1 MLPQGAPA
9 ERALHQL
16 DVYKTPLLPT
26 RMRSSNLPAS
36 ITATTT
42 PDMFKRRRPSHLILM
57 QDDKDRLG
65 KKTGKSPVVNE
76 TKPYAGEG
84 GMKKLLARRKLEEDL
99 ELENDRNDKA
109 DPKDNASQEDRADQ
123 MAKEIGLMGGDT
135 SHYNLPP
142 LTAASLSG
150 NKSGSDWFTTASGSS
165 VSTSGSCLRV
175 GRAKTSRNHIQRPS
189 RARFSAVYED
199 DVDDSMEDDRNR
211 RTEREELEEAARKAP
226 LFNIHRGFSFAN
238 DTSVCYFCYF
248 PLFYPLILSRPL
260 QSNLLIWKMQESCR
274 SQSCPSPS
282 RNRLLSLRQLLL
294 NIPSEL
300 QKQITP
306 RNH

>member
-1 MLPQGAPA
+1 MKIVSGVSATFHAFSHLPRQGAPA

-42 PDMFKRRRPSHLILM
+42 PDMFKCRRPSHLILM

-65 KKTGKSPVVNE
+65 KKTGKGPVVNE

-99 ELENDRNDKA
+99 ELENDQNDKA
-109 DPKDNASQEDRADQ
+109 DRKNKGSQEVRVDH
-123 MAKEIGLMGGDT
+123 MAKEADLMDGDA

-142 LTAASLSG
+142 MTAASLSG
-150 NKSGSDWFTTASGSS
+150 SKSGSDWFAAASGSS
-165 VSTSGSCLRV
+165 ASTSGSSLRV
-175 GRAKTSRNHIQRPS
+175 GRLKTSRNHIQRPS

-199 DVDDSMEDDRNR
+199 DVDDSMEDDGSR

-226 LFNIHRGFSFAN
+226 LFNIPHGFSFAS
-238 DTSVCYFCYF
+238 DTSVCCFF
-248 PLFYPLILSRPL
+248 SPLFI
-260 QSNLLIWKMQESCR
+260 
-274 SQSCPSPS
+274 
-282 RNRLLSLRQLLL
+282 
-294 NIPSEL
+294 
-300 QKQITP
+300 
-306 RNH
+306 H

>member
-1 MLPQGAPA
+1 MLFIERLTSFNICLSGAPA

-36 ITATTT
+36 VIATTT
-42 PDMFKRRRPSHLILM
+42 PDMFKCRRPSHLILM

-65 KKTGKSPVVNE
+65 KKTGKSPIVNE

-99 ELENDRNDKA
+99 DLENGLNDKA
-109 DPKDNASQEDRADQ
+109 DRKNKGSQEDRAGP
-123 MAKEIGLMGGDT
+123 MAKETGLMDGDA

-142 LTAASLSG
+142 LSATSLSG
-150 NKSGSDWFTTASGSS
+150 NKSASNWFATASGSS
-165 VSTSGSCLRV
+165 ASASGSSLRV
-175 GRAKTSRNHIQRPS
+175 GRVKTSRNHIQRPS

-199 DVDDSMEDDRNR
+199 DVDDSMEDDGNR

-226 LFNIHRGFSFAN
+226 SFNIPEGFSFAP
-238 DTSVCYFCYF
+238 SVC
-248 PLFYPLILSRPL
+248 
-260 QSNLLIWKMQESCR
+260 
-274 SQSCPSPS
+274 
-282 RNRLLSLRQLLL
+282 
-294 NIPSEL
+294 
-300 QKQITP
+300 
-306 RNH
+306 